1 LGLVLLQHFTTPAS
15 PSLMRLSVVTVDAA
29 ENRRL
34 VGASSL
40 FVAGADFKRDFTLA
54 GVRQWPRA
62 NTFSTMF
69 NRFQFRWVLALCGAA
84 LAWADGAR
92 ATPVISEFM
101 ASNKTTLADEDGTY
115 ADWLELYNP
124 DETEVNLA
132 GWYLTDNA
140 KKLTKWKLPAVT
152 LPPRSY
158 LVVFAS
164 SKDRAD
170 PAKPLHTNFDLSAG
184 GEYLGLI
191 QPDGVTVASE
201 YAPIFPAQVAD
212 VSYGL
217 TEPDGSGGAP
227 QRGFFATATPGAANG
242 GAAALALPASVTFS
256 RPAGTFAGMIT
267 VSLTGAGA
275 NQHIRYELVLP
286 SGAGPAAIEP
296 TAGSALYT
304 GPIAIGSSTIV
315 RARVFNDDDTQH
327 GPTAVAS
334 YVQLATA
341 GAADLAGF
349 TSALPLLVLDDH
361 GAGELPNDGQD
372 HAAWLQ
378 VFTPSANGATTL
390 LGTPQLATPVVASI
404 RGYSSANFPKKSYN
418 FDLLDAAGRD
428 NPQELLGL
436 AAAKDWA
443 LVSPWYYDRAYVR
456 NAYVYALGRSLGHW
470 APQTKFVELFVNTG
484 GDALDAAD
492 YVGISLLSERIK
504 VSPTRVNITALGS
517 SDLSATDITGGYVL
531 KIDDPGA
538 KNLTWTTA
546 GGFPSTPG
554 SVLNVDSP
562 KADKLAL
569 EQAAYIKGYVQEME
583 NALFADHASGWATRR
598 YLRYIDRPSWVDYHL
613 LNVFV
618 GNVDALQ
625 RSTYFTKDRGGKL
638 VAGPLWD
645 FDRSMGSADGR
656 DAAWDQWQS
665 SQTTEL
671 WEFEWW
677 GELAHDPDFMQAWVD
692 RWQSLRRSQL
702 SAGALTRLADTL
714 AAQVTP
720 EAAARDAA
728 RWADNAGRFP
738 GGFAGEIAHIKDWIT
753 HRAVWIDQRFVA
765 QPLAEFNGRKLIVTP
780 PAGAQLAY
788 TFDGSDPRASG
799 GTLAPTATRTS
810 EALVVDLAATPGIRI
825 RTYDPRYEGIFPSSP
840 WSAPSLVT
848 ELPQASR
855 LVNLSSRGFVG
866 AGDALMLSGVVVRGS
881 TPKRFLARAVGP
893 GLANFGVTG
902 VLPDPVLRIVAGDGA
917 LVATNVGWE
926 TSPDAVQLPA
936 IGAAVGA
943 FPLTGGSADS
953 AVVVELPPGGYTV
966 VMASASGRTGVGLI
980 ELYELDSTATR
991 VVNLSTRAFVAPG
1004 EKILIGGLA
1013 ISGFAPKRV
1022 LVRAVGPTLAGF
1034 GVDGAMENPLVSVMD
1049 SNQRLVGT
1057 NDDWSAGGAAA
1068 EVEEATATAGA
1079 FALPRGSKDAALVLT
1094 LDAGNYTLQMT
1105 GAEGGG
1111 GVALLEVYEL
1121 PDK

>member
-1 LGLVLLQHFTTPAS
+1 MFSKKQFL
-15 PSLMRLSVVTVDAA
+15 
-29 ENRRL
+29 
-34 VGASSL
+34 
-40 FVAGADFKRDFTLA
+40 TL
-54 GVRQWPRA
+54 
-62 NTFSTMF
+62 
-69 NRFQFRWVLALCGAA
+69 LALGGGF

-92 ATPVISEFM
+92 AMPVISEFM
-101 ASNKTTLADEDGTY
+101 ASNKTVLADEDGSF

-124 DETEVNLA
+124 DAMAVNLN

-152 LPPRSY
+152 LPPGGY
-158 LVVFAS
+158 LVIFAS
-164 SKDRAD
+164 SKDRTD
-170 PAKPLHTNFDLSAG
+170 PTKPLHTNFDLSAG

-191 QPDGVTVASE
+191 QPDGVTVASD
-201 YAPIFPAQVAD
+201 YAPTFPAQVAD
-212 VSYGL
+212 VSYGI
-217 TEPDGSGGAP
+217 TEPAAVGESP

-242 GAAALALPASVTFS
+242 GAAALALPANVAFS
-256 RPAGTFAGMIT
+256 RPAGTFTGVIT
-267 VSLTGAGA
+267 VSLSGAGA
-275 NQHIRYELVLP
+275 NQHIRYELVAP
-286 SGAGPAAIEP
+286 SSAGPAGIEP
-296 TAGSALYT
+296 SVNSPLYA
-304 GPIAIGSSTIV
+304 GPIAIGTSTIV

-327 GPTAVAS
+327 GPTAVAA
-334 YVQLATA
+334 YVQLASA
-341 GAADLAGF
+341 GATDLTAF

-361 GAGELPNDGQD
+361 GAGDLPNDGLD
-372 HAAWLQ
+372 HAAWLH
-378 VFTPSANGATTL
+378 VFTPGAGGATTL
-390 LGTPQLATPVVASI
+390 LGTPALAAPVVASI
-404 RGYSSANFPKKSYN
+404 RGYSSANFPKKGYN
-418 FDLLDAAGRD
+418 FDLLDMAGRD
-428 NPQELLGL
+428 NPQALLGL
-436 AAAKDWA
+436 AAAKDWS

-492 YVGISLLSERIK
+492 YAGISILSERIK
-504 VSPTRVNITALGS
+504 VAPTRVNITALGS
-517 SDLSATDITGGYVL
+517 ADVAPAEITGGYIL

-546 GGFPSTPG
+546 SGFPSTPG
-554 SVLNVDSP
+554 SVLNLDSP
-562 KADKLAL
+562 KADKLAP
-569 EQAAYIKGYVQEME
+569 EQAAYIKGYVQDME
-583 NALFADHASGWATRR
+583 NALFADHASGWSTRR
-598 YLRYIDRPSWVDYHL
+598 YLDYIDRPSWVDYHL
-613 LNVFV
+613 LNLFV
-618 GNVDALQ
+618 GNVDAFQ
-625 RSTYFTKDRGGKL
+625 RSTFFTKDRDGKL

-665 SQTTEL
+665 SETTEL
-671 WEFEWW
+671 WEYEWW

-702 SAGALTRLADTL
+702 SATALTQLADTL

-720 EAAARDAA
+720 AAAARDAA
-728 RWADNAGRFP
+728 RWVDNVGRFP

-799 GTLAPTATRTS
+799 GTLASSATRTG
-810 EALVVDLAATPGIRI
+810 EALVVDLAVTPGIRI

-840 WSAPSLVT
+840 WSSPAFVT

-866 AGDALMLSGVVVRGS
+866 DGDAVMLSGVVVRGPA
-881 TPKRFLARAVGP
+881 PKRFLARAVGP
-893 GLANFGVTG
+893 GLADFGVTG
-902 VLPDPVLRIVAGDGA
+902 VLPDPVLRILSGDGA

-926 TSPDAVQLPA
+926 TSPEAAELPA

-943 FPLTGGSADS
+943 FPLSSGSADS

-966 VMASASGRTGVGLI
+966 VMASASGQTGIGLI

-991 VVNLSTRAFVAPG
+991 VVNLSTRAYVAPG
-1004 EKILIGGLA
+1004 EKILIGGLV

-1022 LVRAVGPTLAGF
+1022 LVRAVGPALAGF
-1034 GVDGAMENPLVSVMD
+1034 GVSGAMANPQIAVMD
-1049 SNQRLVGT
+1049 SNQRLVGM
-1057 NDDWSAGGAAA
+1057 NDDWSMGATEN
-1068 EVEEATATAGA
+1068 EVEAATTGAGA
-1079 FALPRGSKDAALVLT
+1079 FALVPGSRDAALVLT
-1094 LDAGNYTLQMT
+1094 LDAGNYTLQLT
-1105 GAEGGG
+1105 GADGGG
-1111 GVALLEVYEL
+1111 GVSLLEVYEL